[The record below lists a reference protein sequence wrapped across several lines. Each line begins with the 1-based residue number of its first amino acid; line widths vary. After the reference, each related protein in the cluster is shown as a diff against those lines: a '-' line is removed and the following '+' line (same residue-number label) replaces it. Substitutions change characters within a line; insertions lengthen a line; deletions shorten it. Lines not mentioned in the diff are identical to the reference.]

1 MHCWFHLVQSNLFDR
16 WGKWSSKILSDLPR
30 ITELLINCQSSH
42 LNSVL
47 AFSLFFSISMRVC
60 VFVCVCI
67 SLSLS
72 LSFDFSMVMRWK
84 PKVKNVFLCIKLL
97 YFLTYLVF
105 KESYGR
111 IQYVIPYWIF
121 PMTEIVKP
129 KDMCVYVCVRTRTNT
144 QFISFNQLFKFLFN
158 FWESITEVQRDY
170 SLLQRWPSK

>member
-1 MHCWFHLVQSNLFDR
+1 MIYPGSQSYWLIVR
-16 WGKWSSKILSDLPR
+16 AHTWTQCLLSLSFS
-30 ITELLINCQSSH
+30 QSP
-42 LNSVL
+42 
-47 AFSLFFSISMRVC
+47 C
-60 VFVCVCI
+60 VCVCLYVCV

-72 LSFDFSMVMRWK
+72 LLFDFSMVMRWK